1 MLKVYGIHGRT
12 TAIIKIPFN
21 HGKGSIECE
30 FENGLIGQGMMNEPA
45 KYSTNSKFVQNII
58 ENSPLFGGLI
68 QLVRSFEEPGD
79 NDEAPAAPAEAVA
92 APAPAAA
99 PSAADAAAQAN
110 AKRLAAARA
119 AKEAKKASR
128 NAVTPAD
135 GVEPAQE
142 DEQGG
147 KTQYQGGAATATA
160 TRDAG
165 LEKGTDAP
173 GQNVEITTREQAI
186 EVLKANGALATD
198 LISDEAILA
207 FMKKKGISF
216 PNLEF

>member
-12 TAIIKIPFN
+12 AAIIKIPFN

-30 FENGLIGQGMMNEPA
+30 FENGLIGQGTMNEPA

-68 QLVRSFEEPGD
+68 QLVRSYEEPGD
-79 NDEAPAAPAEAVA
+79 NEAPATPAEAVA
-92 APAPAAA
+92 ASAPAPAA
-99 PSAADAAAQAN
+99 PAADAAAQAN

-135 GVEPAQE
+135 AAEPAQT